1 MKLYRHRNLTQELQN
16 IIGNEVEYAYS
27 TITEEDIND
36 GKSFDPISDF
46 QLNSIEPGLNPV
58 VVKMKNGKLFK
69 IWASEVGGI
78 ESMDTDSD
86 IEEL

>member
-27 TITEEDIND
+27 TITEDDIND

-46 QLNSIEPGLNPV
+46 QLNSIDPGLNPV